1 MMTAPARAAAVS
13 YVKHVQGARH
23 ATLLGSAFAD
33 EIVTAI
39 LAVRDAAKTKAAGSP
54 RRPSKNSS

>member
-1 MMTAPARAAAVS
+1 MS
-13 YVKHVQGARH
+13 YVKHVKGARH

-33 EIVTAI
+33 EIVAAI

-54 RRPSKNSS
+54 RRPSKNSN